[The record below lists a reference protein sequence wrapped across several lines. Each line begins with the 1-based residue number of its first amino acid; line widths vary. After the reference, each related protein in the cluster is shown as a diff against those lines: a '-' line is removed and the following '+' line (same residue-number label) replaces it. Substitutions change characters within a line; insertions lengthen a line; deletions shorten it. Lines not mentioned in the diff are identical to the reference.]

1 MFGILEKIFGTKNDR
16 ELRHLSPLLNSV
28 NALETKMIALSDE
41 QLSAQTGLLRE
52 RYGRGESLDDLL
64 PEAFATVRE
73 ASRRA
78 LGKRPFDVQVIGGIA
93 LHQGKIAEM
102 KTGEGKTLTAT
113 LPSYLN
119 ALTGKGAHV
128 VTVNEYLAS
137 TQSIEVGQVYQRLGM
152 TVGCILNGMS
162 DSERREAYA
171 ADITYG
177 TNNEFG
183 FDYLRDNMKVRK
195 TDLVQRGFHFAI
207 VDEVDSILIDEARTP
222 LIISGPSDT
231 SGTKYQT
238 ADDAVRGLRVEI
250 DYTVDEK
257 GRSCALSEEGIQKIE
272 KRLSLEN
279 LYNPEHMELVHAI
292 GQALKAHVLFRKDD
306 HYIIREGQVIIVD
319 EFTGRL
325 MVGRRYSDGLHQ
337 AIEAKEKVAIQQENQ
352 TLATVT
358 LQNFFRQYQKLSGM
372 TGTADTEAVEFHKTY
387 GLDVVVVPTN
397 RPMVRLDH
405 DDILFL
411 RQGPK
416 FKAAADRIAEAY
428 QKGQPV
434 LVGTVSIEK
443 SELLSDYLKQLNIP
457 HDVLNAK
464 HHQKEAE
471 IIANAGQRGRVTI
484 STNMAGRGTD
494 ILLGSGVAD
503 LGGLLVI
510 GTERHESR
518 RIDNQLRG
526 RSGRQ
531 GDPGESIFFLSWED
545 DLMRRFNNKANQ
557 FIMERFVGDEAV
569 ADPRLTRVI
578 GQVQK
583 RVEGFNYDMR
593 KHLLQYDDV
602 LNMQRKTIYSAR
614 NRILEKES
622 VNGLLF
628 PEAVQKLTTVL
639 CDEFVPPS
647 AMPGELIQIDFGQLE
662 RFLFSRLLV
671 VVTFN
676 KAERE
681 RPELTRAEFYEWM
694 QQKLSELYQ
703 AKESLFGGEQMREI
717 ERWIMLQTI
726 DSYWKDHLASL
737 DHLRDGIGLRGYGQR
752 DPLQEY
758 KREAFELFKR
768 LIVSIRQDTLT
779 AIYRIQPNLME
790 RFAQEA
796 EEAAQRRAKQELAS
810 ARAQHDEVLM
820 TGETVVSP
828 LPADP
833 EESAAHTAPQK
844 TNAKAPGSKPPS
856 KGKAKN
862 SSKK

>member
-1 MFGILEKIFGTKNDR
+1 MFGMLQSIFGTKNDR
-16 ELRHLSPLLNSV
+16 ELRHLSPILQSV
-28 NALETKMIALSDE
+28 NDLEQAMMNLSDDD
-41 QLSAQTGLLRE
+41 LAAQTAKFRE
-52 RYGRGESLDDLL
+52 RYSKGESLDRLL

-73 ASRRA
+73 ASRRT
-78 LGKRPFDVQVIGGIA
+78 LQKRHFDVQVLGGIV

-119 ALTGKGAHV
+119 AVSGKGAHV
-128 VTVNEYLAS
+128 ITVNEYLAS
-137 TQSIEVGQVYQRLGM
+137 TQSQEMGQIFQRLGM
-152 TVGCILNGMS
+152 TVGCVLNGMN
-162 DSERREAYA
+162 DRERKAAYR
-171 ADITYG
+171 ADVTYG

-195 TDLVQRGFHFAI
+195 EEFSQRGFHFAI

-222 LIISGPSDT
+222 LIISGPSDQ
-231 SGTKYQT
+231 SGDKYLV
-238 ADDAVRGLRVEI
+238 ADDAVRGLRPEI

-257 GRSCALSEEGIQKIE
+257 GRSCALTEEGIRKVE
-272 KRLSLEN
+272 SGLSLEN
-279 LYNPEHMELVHAI
+279 LYNPGNMELVHAI
-292 GQALKAHVLFRKDD
+292 NQALKAHVVFRKDD
-306 HYIIREGQVIIVD
+306 HYIVRESQVIIVD

-325 MVGRRYSDGLHQ
+325 MHGRRYSDGLHQ
-337 AIEAKEKVAIQQENQ
+337 AIEAKERVSIQQENQ

-358 LQNFFRQYQKLSGM
+358 LQNFFRMYEKLSGM

-397 RPMVRLDH
+397 RPMIRNDQ
-405 DDILFL
+405 DDVLFL

-416 FKAAADRIAEAY
+416 FKAVAERIAEAH
-428 QKGQPV
+428 KVGQPV

-443 SELLSDYLKQLNIP
+443 SELLSEYLRKLKIP
-457 HDVLNAK
+457 HSVLNAK

-471 IIANAGQRGRVTI
+471 IIAQAGQRGNVTI

-494 ILLGSGVAD
+494 IILGSGVAD

-545 DLMRRFNNKANQ
+545 DLMKRFNNKANQ

-583 RVEGFNYDMR
+583 RVEGFNFDIR

-602 LNMQRKTIYSAR
+602 LNLQRKTIYAAR
-614 NRILEKES
+614 NRILDKEP
-622 VNGLLF
+622 VRDQLI
-628 PEAVQKLTTVL
+628 PEAVKKLATVL
-639 CDEFVPPS
+639 CDEFLPPS
-647 AMPGELIQIDFGQLE
+647 AVPGELLKIDFPALE
-662 RFLFSRLLV
+662 RFLFSRLMV
-671 VVTFN
+671 IVDID
-676 KAERE
+676 KADRKHT
-681 RPELTRAEFYEWM
+681 ELTRLELNEWM
-694 QQKLSELYQ
+694 ERKLTSLYET
-703 AKESLFGGEQMREI
+703 KEKLFGEEQMREI
-717 ERWIMLQTI
+717 ERWVMLQTI
-726 DSYWKDHLASL
+726 DSYWKDHLSSL

-768 LIVSIRQDTLT
+768 LVVSIKQDTLS
-779 AIYRIQPNLME
+779 AIFRIQPNLAE
-790 RFAQEA
+790 RFAREA
-796 EEAAQRRAKQELAS
+796 EAEALKRSEKER
-810 ARAQHDEVLM
+810 ARARERHDEAQIVPPSAP
-820 TGETVVSP
+820 SP
-828 LPADP
+828 DAG
-833 EESAAHTAPQK
+833 
-844 TNAKAPGSKPPS
+844 NAPGLTT
-856 KGKAKN
+856 
-862 SSKK
+862 